1 MQSGTPTPSVPASQP
16 YTIASPPHQS
26 SSLQSPPLP
35 PLPPSEGVPSGAPA
49 SYTPFPSTE
58 TRHQLSHDTLPPP
71 VPASPPSINRQQSLA
86 ETLKELQEQAAFVPR
101 SSVVRTAAAN
111 VPIAVSTV
119 VEPEVGVEE
128 SVSELYIAGLTARE
142 LFVRLPESD
151 DVSLLLEKY
160 LRPEHRPARDL
171 SGEWRGKTLNELIAT
186 HNWRGVARYS
196 YDAVT
201 QSPPEQTAYILSHWL
216 LRFQALVRLRLFQ
229 PLAVELASVTSLLP
243 PSSCFGPVE
252 LSEPSEA
259 DIPLFH
265 PAVPFELH
273 VLVASLPSLQGQQS
287 RSVELVTMLIRSC
300 KEALWAA
307 KKESKEADQRI
318 WTSRVERLGVLL
330 AGLFAEVKASPSASS
345 LLSSATSPSSA
356 VLSALCRL
364 GISAGEMTSL
374 DRSLSAT
381 PAEDPAKARR
391 RIQILR
397 DVADGKYVE
406 AEVELRRLVD
416 EDADDVEARTNL
428 AVVLLYLARVE
439 EATTH
444 LISLLSTHPHIAY
457 NSPTILFNLCTL
469 FEISTEHATAKKVG
483 LLRDAARYGAQ
494 GIERGC
500 FKLK

>member
-1 MQSGTPTPSVPASQP
+1 MQSDAPTLSAAEPQP
-16 YTIASPPHQS
+16 YTVASSPHQS
-26 SSLQSPPLP
+26 TSLQSPPLP
-35 PLPPSEGVPSGAPA
+35 PLPPPDGVPTGASAFATPSAPA
-49 SYTPFPSTE
+49 D
-58 TRHQLSHDTLPPP
+58 TRHQPSHDTLPPP
-71 VPASPPSINRQQSLA
+71 VPASPPSVNRQQSLA
-86 ETLKELQEQAAFVPR
+86 ETLKDLQEQAAFVQR
-101 SSVVRTAAAN
+101 SSAARTVVAISPIVASTA
-111 VPIAVSTV
+111 
-119 VEPEVGVEE
+119 VEPELGAEG

-171 SGEWRGKTLNELIAT
+171 SGDWRDKTLDELIST
-186 HNWRGVARYS
+186 HNWRGVARYC
-196 YDAVT
+196 YDAIT
-201 QSPPEQTAYILSHWL
+201 QSPPEQTTYILSHWL
-216 LRFQALVRLRLFQ
+216 LRFEALVRLRLIQ
-229 PLAVELASVTSLLP
+229 PLAAELASITSLLP

-273 VLVASLPSLQGQQS
+273 VLVASLPSLQGQQA
-287 RSVELVTMLIRSC
+287 RSVELVSMLLRSC
-300 KEALWAA
+300 KDALWTA
-307 KKESKEADQRI
+307 KPEGREEDERI
-318 WTSRVERLGVLL
+318 WTGRVERLGVLL
-330 AGLFAEVKASPSASS
+330 AELLADIKASPSAFS
-345 LLSSATSPSSA
+345 LLSSATPHSPA

-364 GISAGEMTSL
+364 NISSGDITSL
-374 DRSLSAT
+374 DRSLSSL
-381 PAEDPAKARR
+381 PAEDPEKARR
-391 RIQILR
+391 RMQVLR

-406 AEVELRRLVD
+406 AEVELRRIVD
-416 EDADDVEARTNL
+416 ENADDVEARTNL

-439 EATTH
+439 EATT
-444 LISLLSTHPHIAY
+444 LLTSLLSTHPHIAY

-469 FEISTEHATAKKVG
+469 YEISTEHATAKKVG